1 MAHNKDNTCLSE
13 EKLTTLI
20 REIFKEKFEKQ
31 GNLLNLVSC
40 NLEIT
45 MKETKSIKTEMND
58 LKKSIEFTENVL
70 EEKVQKCQEKAEH
83 LDERI
88 REINEWQLD
97 PEYIHNKLVDLEDRC
112 RRNNLRIDGIKEK
125 SRRKLGGLRS

>member
-1 MAHNKDNTCLSE
+1 MY
-13 EKLTTLI
+13 LI
-20 REIFKEKFEKQ
+20 
-31 GNLLNLVSC
+31 LLVVISK
-40 NLEIT
+40 IT
-45 MKETKSIKTEMND
+45 MKEIKSIKTEMND

-97 PEYIHNKLVDLEDRC
+97 PEYIHNKLVDLENRC
-112 RRNNLRIDGIKEK
+112 TRNNLRIDGIKEK
-125 SRRKLGGLRS
+125 KLEKVGRTAKLK